1 MTLSINFVKEIA
13 LMYSKRVFEA
23 HYGIS
28 IMFGDSEKFYS
39 WFPGPGEIRLNVIV
53 NESAV
58 DFTLDTNSLKGVDF
72 NYMTEFLKGIREA
85 SQLTIQMNLHL
96 EMAKILKVMT

>member
-1 MTLSINFVKEIA
+1 MKTSVSFVKEIA
-13 LMYSKRVFEA
+13 LMYSNRVFET
-23 HYGIS
+23 HNGIA

-53 NESAV
+53 NEFTV

-72 NYMTEFLKGIREA
+72 NYMTEFLKGIKEA
-85 SQLTIQMNLHL
+85 SQLTIQINLHL
-96 EMAKILKVMT
+96 EIAKTLKISS

>member
-13 LMYSKRVFEA
+13 LMYSKRVFEV
-23 HYGIS
+23 HNGIS

-39 WFPGPGEIRLNVIV
+39 WFPGPGEIRLNIIV
-53 NESAV
+53 NEFDVS
-58 DFTLDTNSLKGVDF
+58 FNLDTNSLKGVDF

-96 EMAKILKVMT
+96 ETAKTLKVSS